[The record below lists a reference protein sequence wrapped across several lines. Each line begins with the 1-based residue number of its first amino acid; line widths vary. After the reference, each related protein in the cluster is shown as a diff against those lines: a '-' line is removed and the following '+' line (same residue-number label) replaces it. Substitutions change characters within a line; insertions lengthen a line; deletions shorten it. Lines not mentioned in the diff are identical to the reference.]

1 MVRRRR
7 IGAALCTLALVPA
20 LAALTSRHTALDHA
34 VPDKDAR
41 LDAAPT
47 ELRLTYTTPVDP
59 RLARV
64 ELLRADSTPLALDSL
79 RAGETSATIVAAIL
93 EPPGNGTFTVAWT
106 VIGSDGH
113 PVRGR
118 YAFVVDAPAAVV
130 VPPPT
135 VPVDPQPEPSTAAPP
150 ESAPSNEVGGSAWV
164 SIRWLT
170 LTTILVI
177 IGAVAFRVLVLNT
190 VRGRTNLPTGGAHVE
205 AAARAARLG
214 RGAAL
219 FLLLAVPVRAL
230 LQART
235 LDAGPDTGTLMRVL
249 IFDTLWGWGLLLQA
263 AAALAALVA
272 FARAARRPET
282 GWALATVAALALA
295 FTPALS
301 GHAAAVE
308 PLRGVAI
315 LSDGVHV
322 LAASAW
328 LGTLLVLVVAGVPAA
343 LRGGGGA
350 GMVADMVA
358 VFSPLAMAFAGVAAG
373 TGVLTAV
380 LHFDTFGQL
389 WTTPYGRTLLVKL
402 GVVLIVL
409 GMGAYNWSKV
419 RPRLAE
425 TGPVPLR
432 RSAGI
437 ELLGAAVVLLVT
449 ALLIATPTP

>member
-20 LAALTSRHTALDHA
+20 LAALTSLHTALDHA

-47 ELRLTYTTPVDP
+47 ELRLTFTTPVDP

-79 RAGETSATIVAAIL
+79 RAGETAATIVAAIV
-93 EPPGNGTFTVAWT
+93 EPPGNGTLTVAWT

-118 YAFVVDAPAAVV
+118 YAFVVDAPADVV
-130 VPPPT
+130 EPPAA
-135 VPVDPQPEPSTAAPP
+135 PVDPQPEPSTEAPP
-150 ESAPSNEVGGSAWV
+150 ESATSNEVGGSAWV

-170 LTTILVI
+170 LTTILII

-190 VRGRTNLPTGGAHVE
+190 VHARTNLAANDAHDE
-205 AAARAARLG
+205 AAVRAARLG
-214 RGAAL
+214 RGAAF

-230 LQART
+230 LQARS
-235 LDAGPDTGTLMRVL
+235 LDAGQDTGALMSVL
-249 IFDTLWGWGLLLQA
+249 IFDTVWGWGLLLQA
-263 AAALAALVA
+263 AASLAALVA
-272 FARAARRPET
+272 FARAVRRPDA
-282 GWALATVAALALA
+282 GWALATVAALVLA

-315 LSDGVHV
+315 LSDAVHV

-328 LGTLLVLVVAGVPAA
+328 LGGLLALTVAGVPAA
-343 LRGGGGA
+343 LRGGAGK

-373 TGVLTAV
+373 TGVLTAL
-380 LHFDTFGQL
+380 LHFDGFGQL

-425 TGPVPLR
+425 TGPAPLR